1 MLTESTYLLGLYLYL
16 GAAGILVLY
25 TAWWS
30 WRSWRPFWAAL
41 VVLIMAALLLT
52 PAYPGPD
59 VDTLA
64 PALVVAGFQLMTEGP
79 EAAQHAIKPL
89 LFMLAVGATTALL
102 LQVLVF
108 RKRGRA
114 PRGESAAAQS
124 DI

>member
-16 GAAGILVLY
+16 GAAGTLVLY

-52 PAYPGPD
+52 PAYPGPG
-59 VDTLA
+59 VATLA
-64 PALVVAGFQLMTEGP
+64 PALIVAGFQLMTEGP

-89 LFMLAVGATTALL
+89 VFLLAVGLTIALL
-102 LQVLVF
+102 LQALVF
-108 RKRGRA
+108 RTRGQAR
-114 PRGESAAAQS
+114 RGEKTKVQP
-124 DI
+124 DR

>member
-30 WRSWRPFWAAL
+30 WRSWRPFWATL

-52 PAYPGPD
+52 PAYPGPG
-59 VDTLA
+59 VATLA

-79 EAAQHAIKPL
+79 EAAQHATKPL
-89 LFMLAVGATTALL
+89 LFMLGAGSTIALL

-108 RKRGRA
+108 RRRGRA
-114 PRGESAAAQS
+114 HRRESTAGHS
-124 DI
+124 DA

>member
-52 PAYPGPD
+52 PAYPGPG
-59 VDTLA
+59 VATLA

-89 LFMLAVGATTALL
+89 LFMLAVGSTVALL

-114 PRGESAAAQS
+114 PRGESATAQS

>member
-52 PAYPGPD
+52 PAYPGPG
-59 VDTLA
+59 VATLA

-89 LFMLAVGATTALL
+89 LFMLAVGSTVALL

-114 PRGESAAAQS
+114 PREESAVAQS